1 MRVFLSLSL
10 VIFFQAAMVAQSSTP
25 GAQECSGPTSEVL
38 VTVKPDPANE
48 RGSIIRIKNNSKDAI
63 AAFSVGEG
71 AKPELYASGFGV
83 PSKIVGPSGWT
94 ATHVFNEESSFMR
107 WVWTANAVDNVIA
120 ANTSDSNFK
129 IVLPPF
135 PANAQNNQY
144 PDGTPVRPIVISELP
159 FRVQFSNGRCV
170 WGRIQTS
177 E

>member
-10 VIFFQAAMVAQSSTP
+10 VIFVQATMIAQSPTP
-25 GAQECSGPTSEVL
+25 QECAASSGEVL

-63 AAFSVGEG
+63 VAFSVGEG
-71 AKPELYASGFGV
+71 ATPELYASEFGV
-83 PSKIVGPSGWT
+83 PLKIAGPSGWT

-107 WVWTANAVDNVIA
+107 WVWTARSPDHVIA
-120 ANTSDSNFK
+120 ANESNSNFK
-129 IVLPPF
+129 IALPQF
-135 PANAQNNQY
+135 PPSAQKNVY

-159 FRVQFSNGRCV
+159 FRIQFSNGRCV
-170 WGRIQTS
+170 WGRIQS